1 MHYACKNDY
10 FGLFSWSSLHLA
22 NVNSAGTHHCG
33 RAEVT
38 AFFVSDSNLVG
49 GPTPSSP
56 FAILCYFTKRPVAS
70 YIFSPRRMKI

>member
-38 AFFVSDSNLVG
+38 AFFIVPATWWEGQRPPHHL
-49 GPTPSSP
+49 P
-56 FAILCYFTKRPVAS
+56 ILSYFTN
-70 YIFSPRRMKI
+70 